1 MFIKYNGA
9 MTSLP
14 SYELGNFKFRAG
26 KPRPFG
32 ATITPDGINFSIFS
46 CYATSCSLVLFER
59 GAETPLVEI
68 PFLESFRT
76 GDVYAMTV
84 LDLDPNAIEYGFRL
98 DGPFEPADGHRF
110 NAQRILLDP
119 YAKSIGGL
127 DTWAE
132 PGGSEGIFPYRARP
146 YMDDFDWE
154 GDRQLNIPLEDI
166 VIYEMHARGFTA
178 HASSAVKAP
187 GSFAAIIEKI
197 PYLKRLGVNCIE
209 LMPVFEFDELDNDL
223 KNPETGEQL
232 RNFWGYNPVGFFAPK
247 AGYAASADAPRE
259 LKSLVKAC
267 HQAGIEVWLD
277 VVFNHT
283 AEGNENGP
291 TISYRGIDNSIY
303 YLLKPDGSYYN
314 FSGVGNTVNCNHP
327 VVRVVL
333 LDCLRYWVSEY
344 HIDGFRFD
352 LASSM
357 GRDPEGL
364 PDPDPPLLEVLAYD
378 PLLAN
383 TKLIAEAWDA
393 GGLYQVGSFPAYGRW
408 AEWNGR
414 YRDDLRRFVKGDA
427 GMVGAMAARIQ
438 GSPDIYGERGPCAS
452 VNFVTAHDGF
462 TLRDLVSFNHK
473 HNLANGEDNRDGMD
487 ENLSWNCGGEGPS
500 ADDEVRSLRERQMK
514 NFLSILLLS
523 QGVPMLLMGDE
534 IGHSKGGNNN
544 SYCHDDEMNYF
555 DWGALGAN
563 AALFRFTQHLIQIRQ
578 AHPVLRRH
586 AYLKHLPADALNFC
600 ESISFHGREP
610 WAPDWSDE
618 SRQLA
623 VMLCGANPADDE
635 AAGILYL
642 IMNAYWE
649 TANFGLPRL
658 PQRLTWHVAVNTS
671 MSPPHDSYPPGQ
683 AMPLEDQDR
692 MIVGARSV
700 VLLAAG

>member
-1 MFIKYNGA
+1 

-14 SYELGNFKFRAG
+14 NYKLGNFRFRPG

-32 ATITPDGINFSIFS
+32 ATVTQDGINFSIFS
-46 CYATSCSLVLFER
+46 CFATSCSLVLFQK
-59 GAETPLVEI
+59 GAELPMIEI

-84 LDLDPNAIEYGFRL
+84 LDLDPDQIEYGFRL
-98 DGPFEPADGHRF
+98 DGPFDPVSGHRF
-110 NAQRILLDP
+110 NAQHILLDP
-119 YAKSIGGL
+119 YARSIGGL
-127 DTWAE
+127 DKWGE
-132 PGGSEGIFPYRARP
+132 SGMRDGIYPYRARP
-146 YMDDFDWE
+146 HVDDFDWE
-154 GDRQLNIPLEDI
+154 GDRQLNIPLEDL
-166 VIYEMHARGFTA
+166 VIYEMHTRGFTA
-178 HASSAVKAP
+178 HPASGVGAP
-187 GSFAAIIEKI
+187 GSFSAIIEKI
-197 PYLKRLGVNCIE
+197 PYLKALGVNCIE

-223 KNPETGEQL
+223 KNPETGDQL
-232 RNFWGYNPVGFFAPK
+232 LNFWGYNPISFFAPK
-247 AGYAASADAPRE
+247 AGYAACGAPIDE

-267 HQAGIEVWLD
+267 HREGIEVWLD
-277 VVFNHT
+277 VVFNHS

-303 YLLKPDGSYYN
+303 YLLKPDGSYHN
-314 FSGVGNTVNCNHP
+314 FSGVGNTFNCNHP

-357 GRDPEGL
+357 GRDPEGR

-414 YRDDLRRFVKGDA
+414 FRDDVRRFVKGDA

-438 GSPDIYGERGPCAS
+438 GSPDIYGDRGPQAS
-452 VNFVTAHDGF
+452 VNFITAHDGF
-462 TLRDLVSFNHK
+462 TLRDLVSYNSK
-473 HNLANGEDNRDGMD
+473 RNLANGEDNRDGLD
-487 ENLSWNCGGEGPS
+487 DNLSWNCGWEGESG
-500 ADDEVRSLRERQMK
+500 DRSINELRERQIR

-544 SYCHDDEMNYF
+544 SYCHDDPINYL
-555 DWGALGAN
+555 DWRQLRAN
-563 AALFRFTQHLIQIRQ
+563 TALFDFVRHLIRLRQ
-578 AHPVLRRH
+578 AHPVLRRR
-586 AYLKHLPADALNFC
+586 AYLNHQPGGELNGDQFS
-600 ESISFHGREP
+600 ESVSFHGSEP
-610 WAPDWSDE
+610 WSPDWSYE

-623 VMLCGANPADDE
+623 VMFCGTETDDE
-635 AAGILYL
+635 DAADILYL

-649 TANFGLPRL
+649 TSAFGLPRL
-658 PQRLTWHVAVNTS
+658 PRPLHWHVAVNTS
-671 MSPPHDSYPPGQ
+671 MAPPQDSYPLGHEV
-683 AMPLEDQDR
+683 LIDEQDAV
-692 MIVGARSV
+692 IAGPRSV
-700 VLLAAG
+700 IILVAR

>member
-1 MFIKYNGA
+1 MSA
-9 MTSLP
+9 LP
-14 SYELGNFKFRAG
+14 NYALGNFRFRPG
-26 KPRPFG
+26 PPRPFG
-32 ATITPDGINFSIFS
+32 ATVTPEGINFSIFS
-46 CYATSCSLVLFER
+46 CYAASCSLVLFQK

-68 PFLESFRT
+68 PFLDSFRT

-84 LDLDPNAIEYGFRL
+84 FDLDPAEIEYGFRL
-98 DGPFEPADGHRF
+98 DGPFDPADGHRF

-127 DTWAE
+127 DKWGESGTRA
-132 PGGSEGIFPYRARP
+132 GIYPYRARP
-146 YMDDFDWE
+146 CLDDFDWE
-154 GDRQLNIPLEDI
+154 GDQQLNIPLEDI
-166 VIYEMHARGFTA
+166 IIYEMHTRGFTA
-178 HASSAVKAP
+178 HESSGVDAP
-187 GSFAAIIEKI
+187 GTFAAIIEKL
-197 PYLKRLGVNCIE
+197 PYLKELGVNCIE

-223 KNPETGEQL
+223 KNPETGEGL
-232 RNFWGYNPVGFFAPK
+232 LNFWGYNPIGFFAPK
-247 AGYAASADAPRE
+247 AGYAACGEPIDE

-267 HQAGIEVWLD
+267 HRNGIELWLD

-303 YLLKPDGSYYN
+303 YLLKPDGSYHN

-357 GRDPEGL
+357 GRDPEGR

-414 YRDDLRRFVKGDA
+414 YRDDVRRFVKGDA
-427 GMVGAMAARIQ
+427 GLVGAMAARIQ
-438 GSPDIYGERGPCAS
+438 GSPDIYGERGPRAS
-452 VNFVTAHDGF
+452 VNFITAHDGF
-462 TLRDLVSFNHK
+462 SLRDLVSYNSK

-487 ENLSWNCGGEGPS
+487 ENLSWNCGWEGAS
-500 ADDEVRSLRERQMK
+500 DDESVNDLRERQMK
-514 NFLSILLLS
+514 NFLSILLVS

-534 IGHSKGGNNN
+534 IGHSKDGNNN
-544 SYCHDDEMNYF
+544 SYCHDDPINYL
-555 DWGALGAN
+555 DWSQLRAN
-563 AALFRFTQHLIQIRQ
+563 AALFDFVRHLIQFRQ
-578 AHPVLRRH
+578 AHPVLRRR
-586 AYLKHLPADALNFC
+586 AYLNHQPADELNGGQFS
-600 ESISFHGREP
+600 ESVSFHGQEP
-610 WAPDWSDE
+610 WSPDWSPE

-623 VMLCGANPADDE
+623 VMFCGAETDDE
-635 AAGILYL
+635 DASADIVYL

-649 TANFGLPRL
+649 TATFGLPRL
-658 PQRLTWHVAVNTS
+658 PQRLTWHVAFNTS
-671 MSPPHDSYPPGQ
+671 MSPPQDSYPPGQ
-683 AMPLEDQDR
+683 EIPLEDQNAV
-692 MIVGARSV
+692 IAAPRSIII
-700 VLLAAG
+700 LAAR

>member
-1 MFIKYNGA
+1 MTALPCYKLGA
-9 MTSLP
+9 
-14 SYELGNFKFRAG
+14 FQFRPGA
-26 KPRPFG
+26 PRPFG
-32 ATITPDGINFSIFS
+32 ATCTPEGINFSIFS
-46 CYATSCSLVLFER
+46 CYATSCSLVLFQR
-59 GAETPLVEI
+59 GADAPLVEI

-84 LDLDPNAIEYGFRL
+84 LDLDPADIEYGFRL
-98 DGPFEPADGHRF
+98 DGPFDPAEGHRF

-119 YAKSIGGL
+119 YARSIGGL
-127 DTWAE
+127 DTWGAA
-132 PGGSEGIFPYRARP
+132 GRRDGVYPYRARLQV
-146 YMDDFDWE
+146 DDFDWE
-154 GDRQLNIPLEDI
+154 GDRQLNIPLEDLT
-166 VIYEMHARGFTA
+166 IYELHTRGFTA
-178 HASSAVKAP
+178 HPSADVSAP
-187 GSFAAIIEKI
+187 GTYAAIIEKL

-209 LMPVFEFDELDNDL
+209 LMPVFEFDERDNER

-232 RNFWGYNPVGFFAPK
+232 LNYWGYNPVGFFAPK
-247 AGYAASADAPRE
+247 AGYAASADPAHE

-267 HQAGIEVWLD
+267 HRNGIEVWLD

-283 AEGNENGP
+283 AEGNESGP

-333 LDCLRYWVSEY
+333 LDCLRYWVSEF

-357 GRDPEGL
+357 GRDPEGA

-414 YRDDLRRFVKGDA
+414 YRDDLRRFVKGDG
-427 GMVGAMAARIQ
+427 GMIGAMAARIQ
-438 GSPDIYGERGPCAS
+438 GSPDIYGDRGPRAS
-452 VNFVTAHDGF
+452 VNFITAHDGF

-473 HNLANGEDNRDGMD
+473 RNLANGEDNRDGLD
-487 ENLSWNCGGEGPS
+487 ENLSWNCGCEGPS
-500 ADDEVRSLRERQMK
+500 DDPAVNDLRARQMK
-514 NFLSILLLS
+514 NFLSILLAS

-544 SYCHDDEMNYF
+544 SYCHDNEINYF
-555 DWGALGAN
+555 NWDELRAN
-563 AALFRFTQHLIQIRQ
+563 SDLFRFTRNLIAFRM
-578 AHPVLRRH
+578 AHPVLRRRS
-586 AYLKHLPADALNFC
+586 YLQHLPADGLNGGRFN
-600 ESISFHGREP
+600 ESVSFHGREP
-610 WAPDWSDE
+610 WAPDWSHD

-623 VMLCGANPADDE
+623 LMLCGAFPAADE
-635 AAGILYL
+635 AAPDIVYL

-649 TANFGLPRL
+649 TAAFALPRL
-658 PQRLTWHVAVNTS
+658 PERLRWHVAVNTS
-671 MSPPHDSYPPGQ
+671 MQSPDDSCPPGQ
-683 AMPLEDQDR
+683 EIPLEDQQT

-700 VLLAAG
+700 VILVAG

>member
-1 MFIKYNGA
+1 MS
-9 MTSLP
+9 SLP
-14 SYELGNFKFRAG
+14 IYALGNFRFRPG

-32 ATITPDGINFSIFS
+32 ATVLPDGVNFSIFS

-59 GAETPLVEI
+59 GAELPMVEI
-68 PFLESFRT
+68 PFLDSFRT

-84 LDLDPNAIEYGFRL
+84 LDLDPAEIEYGFRL
-98 DGPFEPADGHRF
+98 DGPYDPANGHRF
-110 NAQRILLDP
+110 DAQRILLDP

-127 DTWAE
+127 DQWGKSGTR
-132 PGGSEGIFPYRARP
+132 EGIYPYRARP
-146 YMDDFDWE
+146 HVDDFDWE
-154 GDRQLNIPLEDI
+154 GDQQLNIPLEDLI
-166 VIYEMHARGFTA
+166 IYEMHARGFTA
-178 HASSAVKAP
+178 HPTSEVEAP
-187 GSFAAIIEKI
+187 GAFAAIIEKI
-197 PYLKRLGVNCIE
+197 PYLKELGVNCIE

-223 KNPETGEQL
+223 RNPETGEQL
-232 RNFWGYNPVGFFAPK
+232 LNFWGYNPIAFFAPK
-247 AGYAASADAPRE
+247 AGYAASGEPIDE

-267 HQAGIEVWLD
+267 HRAGIEVWLD

-303 YLLKPDGSYYN
+303 YLLKPDGSYQN
-314 FSGVGNTVNCNHP
+314 FSGVGNTFNCNHP

-357 GRDPEGL
+357 GRDPEGK

-408 AEWNGR
+408 GEWNGR
-414 YRDDLRRFVKGDA
+414 YRDDLRRFLKGDA

-438 GSPDIYGERGPCAS
+438 GSPDIYGERGPKAS
-452 VNFVTAHDGF
+452 VNFITAHDGF
-462 TLRDLVSFNHK
+462 TLRDLVSYNSK

-487 ENLSWNCGGEGPS
+487 ENLSWNCGWEGAS
-500 ADDEVRSLRERQMK
+500 DDEAVNDLRQRQMK
-514 NFLSILLLS
+514 NFLSILLVS

-544 SYCHDDEMNYF
+544 SYCHDGPINYL
-555 DWGALGAN
+555 DWSQMRASS
-563 AALFRFTQHLIQIRQ
+563 ALFDFVRHLIRLRQ
-578 AHPVLRRH
+578 AHPVLRRR
-586 AYLKHLPADALNFC
+586 AYLNHQPTDEVNGDQFS
-600 ESISFHGREP
+600 ESISYHGCEP
-610 WAPDWSDE
+610 WSPDWSHE

-623 VMLCGANPADDE
+623 VMFCGPGADDE
-635 AAGILYL
+635 EACADIVYL
-642 IMNAYWE
+642 IMNAHWE
-649 TANFGLPRL
+649 TATFGLPRL
-658 PQRLTWHVAVNTS
+658 PQRLRWHVAANTS
-671 MSPPHDSYPPGQ
+671 MRPPEDVYPPGQ
-683 AMPLEDQDR
+683 EIPLEDQDA
-692 MIVGARSV
+692 IVVGPRAV
-700 VLLAAG
+700 IILLGH